1 MSDAVV
7 KFGADLRG
15 LRTGISQGESSIRQ
29 FAQRSESAV
38 SAMGKRISTALK
50 GMFAI
55 GAVTGAGRFLKGQ
68 LNAADDML
76 DLSTRLNAS
85 VESIQRLD
93 FAAKLQG
100 TDVETA
106 ATGIER
112 IIRGLA
118 DPENEKAGAA
128 FANLGIDIERFIRLE
143 PDSQVLELA
152 AAFQEA
158 QKTGIGFK
166 ELFDLIGK
174 SAGQLIPLLSTPAD
188 ELKKLLQDAPVVSE
202 ENIRRLATANDN
214 IDSYIDSIKKL
225 SAEAAANA
233 TVTDEQRKK
242 WEEQAKTAAR
252 IREETKK
259 AQAEVFANQRA
270 GANLQNIQQDA
281 NRDLDDRQ
289 KKARALRE
297 ELEQLGIAEARRAG
311 RNIKA
316 DKLEKEARIRKEAMR
331 IHEETG
337 LAPQLARKLAEKK
350 DQLQEDADRA
360 ADGKRRKIR
369 GPQPLV
375 TLPPLD
381 PTAINALNVNRN
393 RLAAAGLGLDPFLKK
408 PNAILDPAAEKA
420 AAAGGQRPD
429 RVMNKSEALLEKI
442 EQHLAGLTAE

>member
-29 FAQRSESAV
+29 FAQRSEQTVSRMGSRMSSVLKGAFLV
-38 SAMGKRISTALK
+38 SAAEMVVRATVG
-50 GMFAI
+50 G
-55 GAVTGAGRFLKGQ
+55 
-68 LNAADDML
+68 LNAADNLLDM
-76 DLSTRLNAS
+76 STRLNTS
-85 VESIQRLD
+85 VESLQRVDL
-93 FAAKLQG
+93 AAKLQG
-100 TDVETA
+100 TDVESVATA
-106 ATGIER
+106 IER
-112 IIRGLA
+112 ITKGLA
-118 DPENEKAGAA
+118 DPENAKAGAA
-128 FANLGIDIERFIRLE
+128 FEALGLDMERFIRLE
-143 PDSQVLELA
+143 VDSQVLALSE
-152 AAFQEA
+152 AFQESR
-158 QKTGIGFK
+158 KTGIGFV
-166 ELFDLIGK
+166 EIFDLIGK
-174 SAGQLIPLLSTPAD
+174 QAGNLIPLLSTPAD
-188 ELKKLLQDAPVVSE
+188 ELKKLLNDAPVVSE
-202 ENIRRLATANDN
+202 ENIRRLAAANDN
-214 IDSYIDSIKKL
+214 IDSYIDSIGKL
-225 SAEAAANA
+225 AAEGAANGTVTDAQAQKYKEQGEAAAKA
-233 TVTDEQRKK
+233 REQ
-242 WEEQAKTAAR
+242 
-252 IREETKK
+252 IKK
-259 AQAEVFANQRA
+259 AESEQLSNSRTKAGLDEAAEAR
-270 GANLQNIQQDA
+270 
-281 NRDLDDRQ
+281 NRQLEENRKRVQ
-289 KKARALRE
+289 ALRE

-369 GPQPLV
+369 GPQPRV

-393 RLAAAGLGLDPFLKK
+393 RLAAVGLGLDPFLKK